1 MGTLLEQTIVKIDE
15 INSQD
20 PNLVLVDG
28 KEVAKELIYG
38 QRMSS
43 CLDEYWPDASEHLQ
57 IAVRA
62 QHIKRWHL
70 ARSEYPMGK
79 AGYLAWR
86 KALGLYHAQL
96 TEEIM
101 AEVGYDS
108 QDIEKTG
115 NIVRKSKLRTNAEAQ
130 TLEDVACL
138 VFLSFYFAPFAEKH
152 TEEKIISIVQKTWR
166 KMSPQAHNI
175 ALSLTLPPHLGKL
188 VEKALA

>member
-20 PNLVLVDG
+20 PNLEIVDG

-43 CLDEYWPDASEHLQ
+43 CLGEYWPDASEHLQ

-115 NIVRKSKLRTNAEAQ
+115 DIVRKSKLRTNAEAQ